1 MFKKRLF
8 TLVLTFSFF
17 VISIAGKTQVKIG
30 AISVEGNNKTKS
42 YILFRELPYR
52 VGDIISLDSL
62 AKLDTLAQQQLFNTS
77 LFLDVAV
84 ASNLL
89 DSQTVSIHIKVKER
103 WYFFPIPYFRWV
115 DRSFSEWW
123 NVYNHSL
130 DRVNYGINLRQA
142 NATGNNDKLSVG
154 LITGYTHQAVIK
166 YQFPYID
173 NKLKYGLGI
182 GWLNFTQKEV
192 NTATTNDKQ
201 LFLKTPDV
209 NQKGYRGSVSLL
221 YRPNLFERHT
231 IQLGLGNNEISDTVY
246 RAQPNFLPN
255 QKKSYSYF
263 DLTATFTKVKFNYN
277 AYPTKGSSTEFAAYQ
292 RFSTA
297 SNFTSLQFRKVYAHP
312 FSKSNFFL
320 VESNS
325 VVKFMPNMNYLD
337 SKLVGYGNMQLSG
350 LEYYVVDG
358 NAASILKA
366 QWHHSLGS
374 ITVKNFLTDKFLPS
388 VKYQFWLKVF
398 SHLGYVY
405 SDQPRNTNK
414 LSNTLL
420 RTAGIGMDIISIYD
434 FVLKIDYSVNQ
445 LGDKGV
451 YLHGG
456 INF

>member
-1 MFKKRLF
+1 MFKKQGLTIF
-8 TLVLTFSFF
+8 LTFILLGLS
-17 VISIAGKTQVKIG
+17 VSSKAQLKIASIE
-30 AISVEGNNKTKS
+30 VEGNNKTKS
-42 YILFRELPYR
+42 YIIFRELPYR
-52 VGDIISLDSL
+52 VGDVIAQDSL

-77 LFLDVAV
+77 LFLEVTV
-84 ASNLL
+84 STNKL
-89 DSQTVSIHIKVKER
+89 DSQTVSVHIKVKER

-115 DRSFSEWW
+115 DRSFSQWW

-130 DRVNYGINLRQA
+130 DRVNYGINLRQG
-142 NATGNNDKLSVG
+142 NATGNNDKLTVG
-154 LITGYTHQAVIK
+154 LITGYTHQTIVK
-166 YQFPYID
+166 YQFPFID
-173 NKLKYGLGI
+173 KKLKYGVGVS
-182 GWLNFTQKEV
+182 WLNFTQKEV
-192 NTATTNDKQ
+192 NITTSNDKQ
-201 LFLKTPDV
+201 VFFKTPEV

-221 YRPNLFERHT
+221 YRPNLFERHA
-231 IQLGLGNNEISDTVY
+231 IQVGLGSNQVADSVFLL
-246 RAQPNFLPN
+246 QPKYLPN
-255 QKKSYSYF
+255 NKKSFAYF

-277 AYPTKGSSTEFAAYQ
+277 AYPTQGTSTEFAAYQ

-297 SNFTSLQFRKVYAHP
+297 SNYTSLQFRKIYAQP
-312 FSKSNFFL
+312 ITKNSFVL

-325 VVKFMPNMNYLD
+325 VVKFLPNINYLD
-337 SKLVGYGNMQLSG
+337 TKLLGYGNMELSG

-358 NAASILKA
+358 NAASIIKA
-366 QWHHSLGS
+366 QLHYSLGS
-374 ITVKNFLTDKFLPS
+374 IVVKNFLTNKFLPE

-398 SHLGYVY
+398 SNLGYVY
-405 SDQPRNTNK
+405 SEQPRNSNK